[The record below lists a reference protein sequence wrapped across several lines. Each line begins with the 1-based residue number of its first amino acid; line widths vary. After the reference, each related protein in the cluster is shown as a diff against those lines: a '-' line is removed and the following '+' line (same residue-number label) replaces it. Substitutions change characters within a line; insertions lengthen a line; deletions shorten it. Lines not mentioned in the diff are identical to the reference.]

1 MRSRLLQRIHL
12 AMLRGAGAKK
22 SSDSSDESF
31 VGLDETDK
39 YEDADGLL
47 TATSI
52 RMSLA
57 IMQCLAPTSSFSLL
71 IYLLTSGRSATLCC
85 DVLFHHGFTGAFLSF
100 GPLLC

>member
-12 AMLRGAGAKK
+12 AMLRGANAKK
-22 SSDSSDESF
+22 SNDSSEESF
-31 VGLDETDK
+31 VGVNDTDK

-57 IMQCLAPTSSFSLL
+57 IMQCLAPASSFCLRFIL
-71 IYLLTSGRSATLCC
+71 
-85 DVLFHHGFTGAFLSF
+85 
-100 GPLLC
+100 

>member
-12 AMLRGAGAKK
+12 AMLRGAGAKGT
-22 SSDSSDESF
+22 SALTEESF
-31 VGLDETDK
+31 VCLNETDK

-57 IMQCLAPTSSFSLL
+57 IMQCLAPSSISVFYK
-71 IYLLTSGRSATLCC
+71 I
-85 DVLFHHGFTGAFLSF
+85 
-100 GPLLC
+100 